1 MIFLMSTMALTACGA
16 APTGRSTMPLDEVTP
31 MGMNARPVI
40 ASAAPIAD
48 PTLPDKQLNL
58 SAEVA
63 FASTK

>member
-1 MIFLMSTMALTACGA
+1 
-16 APTGRSTMPLDEVTP
+16 
-31 MGMNARPVI
+31 MNARPVI